1 MSKKKLVLFIFKF
14 GMVGALFTLIFRPDL
29 LGFSE
34 GLFGGVRVV
43 DVLQEMRKVSGTGW
57 GVFIFWMACA
67 TAVKCVG
74 ILCGIIRWKLLLRGQ
89 GLHMPFGLMAYQ
101 WFLGR
106 AAGLVTPG
114 TMGLDGVRLIE
125 SSRYTRE
132 PIKCATV
139 IAIEKLTAI
148 ISLSLLVFAT
158 FPLGFRYLKINVPM
172 LAVIMAVLACG
183 VIGSL
188 LLLLNPRIIQVCVAV
203 LPLPGKLRG
212 IVNRLGDAVT
222 AYAGSRMSLLL
233 AVLFGVGV
241 HLGICACFQCT
252 FMAIRAQNAS
262 VADIMFVGPLMIT
275 ASILAFTISGLGVRE
290 VAFGLVLGPTAGT
303 ATAILG
309 GHLELWAGEIVPFVL
324 SIPLLLL
331 GGGLR
336 ERARKDAAEL
346 STIASPPP
354 SAAIP
359 PDKVAEY
366 RRKMAATLSAAGF
379 GGLLAGGTVALA
391 ETLWL
396 RYSLGNGIEDTGLF
410 VWGPIAYSLCFTGVG
425 LGVGA
430 GLVFLFL
437 LLDRFAG
444 WAFSFASSAAVVIG
458 LGAGV
463 IGLFRYQRDVL
474 AGHPLTHRDLA
485 MVACIAG
492 GLTLLGFVSA
502 YIKAAIAGRLTRQ
515 RALPLLVLGAAGWV
529 LVVAIGAGIG
539 AALKP
544 EVAAKP
550 FAPKAQAAGP
560 NIILCAADA
569 LRSDYLRA
577 YAPEARAATPAINAF
592 VKDAVLFREAFAQ
605 ASWTKPSFGTMFT
618 GRYPEAHRATTKT
631 GMLSP
636 EVPTLAGLLA
646 DAGYY
651 TKGFANNP
659 NTMSV
664 FGFDRGFSDY
674 VNLKPDPLFHA
685 SAASM
690 RLALYQVMRKV
701 FLVAEGKLR
710 GGKLRITDF
719 YQPAEVVTDT
729 ALAWLDSPER
739 PKAPPFYLYLH
750 YMDTHDPYMDYGN
763 PGVGYARARM
773 ERPETVKYKAKKG
786 VPYIED
792 IERLRNRPPAIWSAM
807 HNAYISDIEHLDG
820 HLARLFD
827 GLKQR
832 GLYDNTL
839 IVFVSDHGEEFFD
852 HGGWWHGQTLYREVV
867 QVPLAI
873 KLPGGAGAGTV
884 SRDLARLIDLP
895 PTMLQFAGQPP
906 APGMSGQPL
915 VDALGNFT
923 NANILW
929 SYAEND
935 FEDNIL
941 QAVRGRDN
949 TIIRANE
956 GNPRGTK
963 PVELYNRNADP
974 AERNN
979 LAGVPEKAEAQQQ
992 MEKVLT
998 DYESVIHEYAPEPG
1012 ARVQMDAATQE
1023 QLKAIG
1029 Y

>member
-1 MSKKKLVLFIFKF
+1 MNKKKLVLFLFKF
-14 GMVGALFTLIFRPDL
+14 GMVGALFTLIFRPEW

-43 DVLQEMRKVSGTGW
+43 DVLREMRKVSGTGW

-67 TAVKCVG
+67 TGVKFLG
-74 ILCGIIRWKLLLRGQ
+74 IFCGVVRWKLLLRGQ
-89 GLHMPFGLMAYQ
+89 GLRMPLGLMVYQ

-106 AAGLVTPG
+106 AFGLIMPG
-114 TMGLDGVRLIE
+114 TTGLDGVRLIE

-158 FPLGFRYLKINVPM
+158 FPLGFHYLKINVPM

-183 VIGSL
+183 VTGSL

-203 LPLPGKLRG
+203 VPVPGKLRR

-241 HLGICACFQCT
+241 HLGTCATFQCT

-262 VADIMFVGPLMIT
+262 VADIFFVGPLMIT
-275 ASILAFTISGLGVRE
+275 ASVLAFTVSGLGVLE

-309 GHLELWAGEIVPFVL
+309 GHLELWAGEIIPFVL

-346 STIASPPP
+346 PTLAAPPP
-354 SAAIP
+354 AATLP
-359 PDKVAEY
+359 PEKVAEY
-366 RRKMAATLSAAGF
+366 RRKMAATLAAAGF
-379 GGLLAGGTVALA
+379 GGLLGGMTVALA
-391 ETLWL
+391 EALWL
-396 RYSLGNGIEDTGLF
+396 RYSLGAGLEDTGLF
-410 VWGPIAYSLCFTGVG
+410 VWGPLAYGLSFAGVG
-425 LGVGA
+425 LGAGA
-430 GLVFLFL
+430 GLVFLYL
-437 LLDRFAG
+437 LVDRFAG
-444 WAFSFASSAAVVIG
+444 WKFNFAAAAAAVLG

-474 AGHPLTHRDLA
+474 AGHTLTPRDLA
-485 MVACIAG
+485 MVAAAAATVTVVC
-492 GLTLLGFVSA
+492 FVSA
-502 YIKAAIAGRLTRQ
+502 YLKAWVAGRLTRQ
-515 RALPLLVLGAAGWV
+515 RAVPLVALGVASWLLVL
-529 LVVAIGAGIG
+529 GIG
-539 AALKP
+539 AALGALLRT
-544 EVAAKP
+544 EAAPKT

-560 NIILCAADA
+560 NIILCAVDA
-569 LRSDYLRA
+569 LRADYLRL
-577 YAPEARAATPAINAF
+577 YAPEAKAATPALDAF
-592 VKDAVLFREAFAQ
+592 AKDAVLFRQALAQ

-636 EVPTLAGLLA
+636 DVPTLAGLLS
-646 DAGYY
+646 DGGYY
-651 TKGFANNP
+651 TKGFSNNP
-659 NTMSV
+659 NTMTV
-664 FGFDRGFSDY
+664 FGFDRGFADY
-674 VNLKPDPLFHA
+674 VDLKPDPLFRA

-690 RLALYQVMRKV
+690 RLAMYQVMRKV
-701 FLVAEGKLR
+701 FLVAEGKVR
-710 GGKLRITDF
+710 RGKLRITDF
-719 YQPAEVVTDT
+719 YQPAEAVTDE
-729 ALAWLDSPER
+729 ALRWMDGDRR
-739 PKAPPFYLYLH
+739 PKNAPFYLYLH
-750 YMDTHDPYMDYGN
+750 YMDTHDPFMDYNN

-773 ERPETVKYKAKKG
+773 EHPDPAKFLDKM
-786 VPYIED
+786 
-792 IERLRNRPPAIWSAM
+792 R
-807 HNAYISDIEHLDG
+807 NAYISDIEHLDT

-852 HGGWWHGQTLYREVV
+852 HNGWWHGQTLYNELVH
-867 QVPLAI
+867 VPLLL
-873 KLPGGAGAGTV
+873 KLPGGAKGGAV
-884 SRDLARLIDLP
+884 NEDIARHIDLA
-895 PTMLQFAGQPP
+895 PTLLQFAGLAA

-915 VDALGNFT
+915 VDAQGNFT
-923 NANILW
+923 NANITW

-941 QAVRGRDN
+941 QAVRSRDH
-949 TIIRANE
+949 TLIHANE

-963 PVELYNRNADP
+963 PVELYDRKADP
-974 AERNN
+974 AEKND
-979 LAGVPEKAEAQQQ
+979 LAGTPEVAEAQQQ
-992 MEKVLT
+992 LDKTLA
-998 DYESVIHEYAPEPG
+998 DYQRTSRENAPEPTG
-1012 ARVQMDAATQE
+1012 PAQLTDEMKE
-1023 QLKAIG
+1023 QLEGIG
-1029 Y
+1029 YLQNK

>member
-1 MSKKKLVLFIFKF
+1 MSMKKLVLFAFKF
-14 GMVGALFTLIFRPDL
+14 GMVGALFTLIFRPEW

-34 GLFGGVRVV
+34 GLFGGVKVV
-43 DVLQEMRKVSGTGW
+43 DVLREMRKVSGTGW
-57 GVFIFWMACA
+57 GVFVFWMACA
-67 TAVKCVG
+67 TAVKLLG
-74 ILCGIIRWKLLLRGQ
+74 ILCGILRWKLLLRGQ
-89 GLHMPFGLMAYQ
+89 GLRMPFGLMAYQ

-106 AAGLVTPG
+106 AAGLVMPG
-114 TMGLDGVRLIE
+114 TTGLDGVRLIE
-125 SSRYTRE
+125 SSRYTRD

-158 FPLGFRYLKINVPM
+158 FPLGFRYLKINAPM

-183 VIGSL
+183 VVGSL

-203 LPLPGKLRG
+203 IPLPGKLRR

-262 VADIMFVGPLMIT
+262 VADIFFVGPLMIT
-275 ASILAFTISGLGVRE
+275 ASILAFTVSGLGVRE

-309 GHLELWAGEIVPFVL
+309 GHLELWAGEIIPFVL

-336 ERARKDAAEL
+336 DKARADAAEL
-346 STIASPPP
+346 ASIPSPPP

-366 RRKMAATLSAAGF
+366 RRKMAATLAASGF
-379 GGLLAGGTVALA
+379 GGLLAGMTVALA
-391 ETLWL
+391 EALWL
-396 RYSLGNGIEDTGLF
+396 RYSLGSGIEDTGLF
-410 VWGPIAYSLCFTGVG
+410 VWGPAAYGLCFAGIG
-425 LGVGA
+425 LGIGA
-430 GLVFLFL
+430 GLVFLYL

-444 WAFSFASSAAVVIG
+444 WAFSFAASAAAVLG
-458 LGAGV
+458 LGAAV

-474 AGHPLTHRDLA
+474 AGHALTQRDLA

-492 GLTLLGFVSA
+492 AVTLFCFVSA
-502 YIKAAIAGRLTRQ
+502 YVKAAVAGRITRQ
-515 RALPLLVLGAAGWV
+515 RALPLLVLGVAGWALV
-529 LVVAIGAGIG
+529 LGIG
-539 AALKP
+539 AVLGKTLKT
-544 EVAAKP
+544 EVAART
-550 FAPKAQAAGP
+550 FAPKAKAAGP

-569 LRSDYLRA
+569 LRADYLRV
-577 YAPEARAATPAINAF
+577 YSPEAKAATPAMDAF
-592 VKDAVLFREAFAQ
+592 AKDAVTFRQAFAQ
-605 ASWTKPSFGTMFT
+605 ASWTKPSFGTIFT

-631 GMLSP
+631 GMLSA
-636 EVPTLAGLLA
+636 EIPTLAGALS

-651 TKGFANNP
+651 ARGFANNP
-659 NTMSV
+659 NIMTV

-674 VNLKPDPLFHA
+674 TDLKPEPLFGA
-685 SAASM
+685 SDASM

-701 FLVAEGKLR
+701 FLTAEGKVRR
-710 GGKLRITDF
+710 GRLRITDF
-719 YQPAEVVTDT
+719 YQPAETVTDE
-729 ALAWLDSPER
+729 ALRWVDSGAR
-739 PKAPPFYLYLH
+739 PKDAPFYLFLH
-750 YMDTHDPYMDYGN
+750 YMDTHDPFMDYNN

-773 ERPETVKYKAKKG
+773 EHPDPDKYLDKM
-786 VPYIED
+786 
-792 IERLRNRPPAIWSAM
+792 R
-807 HNAYISDIEHLDG
+807 NAYVSDIEHLDT
-820 HLARLFD
+820 HLARLLD

-839 IVFVSDHGEEFFD
+839 IVFTADHGEEFFD
-852 HGGWWHGQTLYREVV
+852 HNGWWHGQTLYNEVV
-867 QVPLAI
+867 QVPLI
-873 KLPGGAGAGTV
+873 VKLPGNARAGESNG
-884 SRDLARLIDLP
+884 DLARLIDLA

-906 APGMSGQPL
+906 VSGMSGQPL
-915 VDALGNFT
+915 FDGQGNFS
-923 NANILW
+923 NAGIAW

-941 QAVRGRDN
+941 QAVRSGEN
-949 TIIRANE
+949 TLIHANE
-956 GNPRGTK
+956 ENPRGTK
-963 PVELYNRNADP
+963 PVELYDRRADP
-974 AERNN
+974 AEKAN
-979 LAGVPEKAEAQQQ
+979 LAGKPELAETQQQ
-992 MEKVLT
+992 LDKVLA
-998 DYESVIHEYAPEPG
+998 DYRRASAENAPEP
-1012 ARVQMDAATQE
+1012 AAPAQMDAATVE

-1029 Y
+1029 YLK